1 MGEVISRHLKRL
13 STALSILIGAILLLS
28 IYAWAQV
35 NVMHEEYAS
44 IFGYSVFDVV
54 TGSMSGTIEIDDYV
68 VVKKTN
74 DIELN
79 DIVTFKYGD
88 VLITHRVVQIAGD
101 KLITKGDVN
110 NSEDYAITMNEIIGK
125 VVKVIPRA
133 GIWKD
138 VLTKPSVLGCIFV
151 TLICFAFFF
160 SFEEKKYIEVRIKG
174 NMSLLTQPK
183 RKKVVTAKIDSSF
196 FNLGKKK
203 KEEVVETKT
212 VKTVAPKKPVVKT
225 EVVKPA
231 PKKPSAKTVA
241 DIKAAR
247 AKKVADSTKDLK
259 AALANAKKKP
269 AAKPV
274 SAKEKLASRLD
285 KISKK

>member
-13 STALSILIGAILLLS
+13 STVLSILIGAILLLS

-68 VVKKTN
+68 VVKRTN

-110 NSEDYAITMNEIIGK
+110 NSEDYAITMDNIIGK

-138 VLTKPSVLGCIFV
+138 VLTKPSVLSCIFI

-160 SFEEKKYIEVRIKG
+160 SFEEKRYIEVRIKG
-174 NMSLLTQPK
+174 NMALLTKPK
-183 RKKVVTAKIDSSF
+183 RKKVVKAKIDSSF
-196 FNLGKKK
+196 FSLGKKK
-203 KEEVVETKT
+203 KEEVVETKP

-225 EVVKPA
+225 EVVKTA

-241 DIKAAR
+241 EIKAAR
-247 AKKVADSTKDLK
+247 AKKVAENTKDLK
-259 AALANAKKKP
+259 AALSKAKS
-269 AAKPV
+269 KPV
-274 SAKEKLASRLD
+274 SAKNKLARKLD
-285 KISKK
+285 SIAKNR

>member
-68 VVKKTN
+68 VVKRTN

-110 NSEDYAITMNEIIGK
+110 NSEDYAITMDNIIGK

-138 VLTKPSVLGCIFV
+138 VLTKPSVLSCIFI

-160 SFEEKKYIEVRIKG
+160 SFEEKRYIEVRIKG
-174 NMSLLTQPK
+174 NMALLTKPK
-183 RKKVVTAKIDSSF
+183 RKKVVKAKIDSSF
-196 FNLGKKK
+196 FSLGKKK

-212 VKTVAPKKPVVKT
+212 VKPAVSKKPVVKT
-225 EVVKPA
+225 KVVKIA

-241 DIKAAR
+241 EIKAAR
-247 AKKVADSTKDLK
+247 AKKVAENTKDLK
-259 AALANAKKKP
+259 AALSKAKS
-269 AAKPV
+269 KPV
-274 SAKEKLASRLD
+274 SAKNKLARKLD
-285 KISKK
+285 SIAKNR

>member
-28 IYAWAQV
+28 VYAWTQV
-35 NVMHEEYAS
+35 NLMHEEYAS

-68 VVKKTN
+68 VVKRTN

-79 DIVTFKYGD
+79 DIITFKYGD

-110 NSEDYAITMNEIIGK
+110 NSEDYAITMDKVIGK
-125 VVKVIPRA
+125 VVKVLPRA

-138 VLTKPSVLGCIFV
+138 VLTRPPVLACIFI

-174 NMSLLTQPK
+174 NMALLTQPK
-183 RKKVVTAKIDSSF
+183 RKKIVKAKIDSSF
-196 FNLGKKK
+196 FSLGKKK
-203 KEEVVETKT
+203 EKVEPVKEVQPKKTVVKKAEPKPTPVKKPTT
-212 VKTVAPKKPVVKT
+212 VKTDT
-225 EVVKPA
+225 
-231 PKKPSAKTVA
+231 
-241 DIKAAR
+241 KATR

-259 AALANAKKKP
+259 AALAKKKT
-269 AAKPV
+269 AGKPV
-274 SAKEKLASRLD
+274 SAKDKLARKLNS
-285 KISKK
+285 ISKK